1 LNAALRT
8 IPNLKEEDM
17 TRKLN
22 TLFAAAVLTG
32 IANATMA
39 FAAQDGTPM
48 PQPPRA
54 QSSLSSLLAEW
65 DRAAFG
71 APSKPSQYRVYGQN
85 GYVTSG
91 REYNVMLSL
100 IRAAVNDSQ
109 EGRDRE
115 AVSKIASARHLLAA
129 SHAG

>member
-1 LNAALRT
+1 
-8 IPNLKEEDM
+8 M

-22 TLFAAAVLTG
+22 TFFAAAFLTG
-32 IANATMA
+32 IANAPIA
-39 FAAQDGTPM
+39 FAAEDGTPM

-54 QSSLSSLLAEW
+54 QSSLSALLAEW
-65 DRAAFG
+65 DRAAFV

-91 REYNVMLSL
+91 REYNAMLSL
-100 IRAAVNDSQ
+100 IRSAVNDSRQ
-109 EGRDRE
+109 GRDRE
-115 AVSKIASARHLLAA
+115 AMPNIASARHLLAA